1 MRIILSLRVNLVAHR
16 FRLLALSSATF
27 LVLPV
32 RADENYFGYSYG
44 SETLPKEKWEL
55 YSWTTGR
62 LGKGTGSYS
71 AFDLKQEVEY
81 GVTDRFQIALE
92 WNENHTYFT
101 GGAGQESADS
111 NTPVRRNRF
120 SFVGNALEL
129 KYAFSSPYKDL
140 VGIAL
145 FVEPEYAL
153 TDSPSGDKF
162 LEWEIETR
170 LLVQK
175 NFLEDRLIA
184 VLNLTNETEWE
195 RPRPSHGE
203 SFTTNFKPEITTGV
217 TYRFASNWFL
227 GLETRYAT
235 QLANANIRNQVDW
248 AFSVGPA
255 LHYAVGR
262 WWATLTWLPQVAG
275 WHADGARSGS
285 LDLNSHERNEIRLKI
300 GFDF

>member
-1 MRIILSLRVNLVAHR
+1 MLASYLRFTILAVSSAA
-16 FRLLALSSATF
+16 LLAS
-27 LVLPV
+27 VV
-32 RADENYFGYSYG
+32 RADENYFAYSFG
-44 SETLPKEKWEL
+44 SETLPKGKWEL

-62 LGKGTGSYS
+62 FGKGIGSYS
-71 AFDLKQEVEY
+71 GFDLKQEVEY

-92 WNENHTYFT
+92 WNENYTNFT
-101 GGAGQESADS
+101 DGAGREAADS
-111 NTPVRRNRF
+111 NSPLRRNRF

-129 KYAFSSPYKDL
+129 KYAFSSPYKDP

-153 TDSPSGDKF
+153 MDSPSGDKS
-162 LEWEIETR
+162 LEWELETR
-170 LLVQK
+170 LLIQK

-203 SFTTNFKPEITTGV
+203 SFTTNVKPEISGGV
-217 TYRFASNWFL
+217 TYRVFSNWFL

-235 QLANANIRNQVDW
+235 QLGNANIRNQVDW

-255 LHYAVGR
+255 LHYAAGR

-275 WHADGARSGS
+275 WHADGSRSGS

-300 GFDF
+300 GYDF

>member
-1 MRIILSLRVNLVAHR
+1 VRHNHLRFLLPSLSFA
-16 FRLLALSSATF
+16 SF
-27 LVLPV
+27 LVSSV
-32 RADENYFGYSYG
+32 HADENYFGYSFG
-44 SETLPKEKWEL
+44 AETLPKGKWEL

-62 LGKGTGSYS
+62 FGKGTGSYS
-71 AFDLKQEVEY
+71 GFDLKQEVEY

-92 WNENHTYFT
+92 WKENHTYFT
-101 GGAGQESADS
+101 GGAGQESAGS
-111 NTPVRRNRF
+111 STPARRNRF
-120 SFVGNALEL
+120 SFVGNGLEL
-129 KYAFSSPYKDL
+129 KYAFSSPYKDP

-162 LEWEIETR
+162 LEWEVETR

-175 NFLEDRLIA
+175 NFLEDKLIA

-217 TYRFASNWFL
+217 SYRFASNWFV

-235 QLANANIRNQVDW
+235 QLADANIRNQVDW
-248 AFSVGPA
+248 AFSIGPA

-275 WHADGARSGS
+275 WHTDGSRSGS

-300 GFDF
+300 GLNF